1 MAQPPP
7 APGGYGAPLPGSY
20 GASPP
25 HGYGAPPAPGYGA
38 PPAPGYGAPPAPG
51 HGAPPAPGYGA
62 PPATG
67 YGAPPAPGYGAPPAS
82 GYGAPLRLGHGGAP
96 QGYGPPP
103 SGYGAP
109 PAPGYGAPPAPG
121 YGAPLAPGYGAPPA
135 PGYGAP
141 PHAGH
146 GAPSQGH
153 GPPPM
158 GYFAPPPSG
167 YPPPAGAGMMGGAS
181 MRPPAAVAG
190 GGGDLIQFELHATG
204 LRDRD
209 VLSGSDPMAVLFLWS
224 TPPTGAPGA
233 GAGAAGWVE
242 VGRTERVGNTQAPRF
257 ATRIAVPFQFEV
269 VQRLRV
275 RIVDVDDRKSGA
287 RLVDQDDL
295 GEAFSTVGEV
305 MIRPA
310 TSAAPAVMSTL
321 YRSPTIRKELNPV
334 WPAATFTMERG
345 GADELRLEVWD
356 YDSLSQDDLIGR
368 APTTVSALSSPET
381 KTLPL
386 MHPAKVAKAKAK
398 KPAKPS
404 GQLHLAAT
412 SVEPVP
418 TLAEY
423 LSGGLELHFC
433 VAIDFTASNGSPS
446 SPTSLHCDSP
456 AKPSA
461 YVEALTSVGA
471 VLAPYSRSHRYD
483 AVGFGAQL
491 PTGMVSHL
499 FALTGGADTAVTG
512 VEGIVAAY
520 RHALGG
526 VKLAGPTNFA
536 EVVRHASTA
545 AARLPVTPT
554 AQGYMVLL
562 LITDGVITDM
572 AETKAAIAA
581 AARHPLSIIIV
592 GVGRADFSRMC
603 ELDGDAPARGGAVPA
618 APALEGGEGAPPR
631 DIVQFVPMGKYLSS
645 PPALAASVLAELP
658 AQVVDYLSGRGV
670 KPMGSA

>member
-1 MAQPPP
+1 
-7 APGGYGAPLPGSY
+7 
-20 GASPP
+20 
-25 HGYGAPPAPGYGA
+25 
-38 PPAPGYGAPPAPG
+38 
-51 HGAPPAPGYGA
+51 
-62 PPATG
+62 
-67 YGAPPAPGYGAPPAS
+67 
-82 GYGAPLRLGHGGAP
+82 
-96 QGYGPPP
+96 
-103 SGYGAP
+103 
-109 PAPGYGAPPAPG
+109 
-121 YGAPLAPGYGAPPA
+121 
-135 PGYGAP
+135 
-141 PHAGH
+141 
-146 GAPSQGH
+146 
-153 GPPPM
+153 
-158 GYFAPPPSG
+158 
-167 YPPPAGAGMMGGAS
+167 MMGGAS

-305 MIRPA
+305 VSSRALTLPLKQTAGLTSGVASRLGAKKSWGSVTLLAHSGGGTAGKLRVRLTPSATNLDKKDGPFGKSDPYLLVQQMIRPA